1 MSEDISSKSVLTD
14 ALISLINFFKENGF
28 SPPISVIVKQMT
40 FDKLLAE
47 SAELYNIDSKRAIRE
62 REFSLAGITMIKE
75 EKEEQGSVTTITKY
89 KCPDCDAIFDSIFTH
104 RKHHQAFHDSI
115 KEPQEIKQPVI

>member
-1 MSEDISSKSVLTD
+1 MSQDISFKSVLTD

-28 SPPISVIVKQMT
+28 SPPISIVVEQMA

-75 EKEEQGSVTTITKY
+75 EKEEQDSVTTVTKY
-89 KCPDCDAIFDSIFTH
+89 KCPDCDAIFDSIVTH
-104 RKHHQAFHDSI
+104 RKHHQAFHNSI

>member
-28 SPPISVIVKQMT
+28 SSPISVIVKQMT

-75 EKEEQGSVTTITKY
+75 EKEEQSSVTT
-89 KCPDCDAIFDSIFTH
+89 
-104 RKHHQAFHDSI
+104 
-115 KEPQEIKQPVI
+115 

>member
-1 MSEDISSKSVLTD
+1 MSEDISFKSVLTD

-28 SPPISVIVKQMT
+28 SPPISIVVEQMA

-75 EKEEQGSVTTITKY
+75 EKEEQDSVTTVTKY
-89 KCPDCDAIFDSIFTH
+89 KCPDCDAIFDSIVTH
-104 RKHHQAFHDSI
+104 RKHHQAFHNSI